1 MIIKIL
7 MGSLLALSAVNAI
20 AANTY
25 IYKDKDGQ
33 VLKTNINPS
42 GDYDKFN
49 KTLKELIIKMALFLL
64 APTLIV
70 PMLHDPCR
78 QIRTHKLGRF

>member
-1 MIIKIL
+1 

-49 KTLKELIIKMALFLL
+49 KTLK
-64 APTLIV
+64 
-70 PMLHDPCR
+70 
-78 QIRTHKLGRF
+78 RTYHKNGSVSTGTYANSSYAA